1 MIAQIDDSVEIFT
14 LINTFHTSRDRQAA
28 IVNSLRRFTE
38 DFARSLPGFI
48 GASVHVSLD
57 GGRVVNYVQWRS
69 SADIQSMLATPEA
82 KAHMAEVR
90 ALADRVDPV
99 PYRVAYVGSS
109 Q

>member
-1 MIAQIDDSVEIFT
+1 MITHTDDSVDVFT

-28 IVNSLRRFTE
+28 IVDSLRRFTE
-38 DFARSLPGFI
+38 DFAGSLPGFI

-57 GGRVVNYVQWRS
+57 GARVVNYVQWRS
-69 SADIQSMLATPEA
+69 SADIQFMLAQPEA
-82 KAHMAEVR
+82 KAHMAEVG
-90 ALADRVDPV
+90 ALADRIDPV

>member
-1 MIAQIDDSVEIFT
+1 MIAQIDDAVEIFT
-14 LINTFHTSRDRQAA
+14 LINTFHTSSDRQAK
-28 IVNSLRRFTE
+28 IVESLRRFTA

-48 GASVHVSLD
+48 GASVHASLD
-57 GGRVVNYVQWRS
+57 GARVVNYVQWRS
-69 SADIQSMLATPEA
+69 SADIKSMLARPEA
-82 KAHMAEVR
+82 QAHMAEVA